1 MENSSVDYKQ
11 KYLKYKR
18 KYLELKAQLGG
29 IGTPYAGKC
38 HAINS
43 MGKKDCQCPQYVSE
57 EGKPFVC
64 KNCHHIFAKHFPQD

>member
-29 IGTPYAGKC
+29 IDTKFAGKC
-38 HAINS
+38 HAKNF
-43 MGKKDCQCPQYVSE
+43 MGKKDCQCQQYVSK

-64 KNCHHIFAKHFPQD
+64 KNCPHKFTEHFP